1 MAFARLSLDSLTLTD
16 THPQVAIRAAADAG
30 FDYCSLWVQAPPL
43 FPSALLSPDKESECA
58 AAIADTGI
66 AVQTLEVFDL
76 ASPAAIDTYKQQLEL
91 GAA

>member
-1 MAFARLSLDSLTLTD
+1 MAFARLSLDSLALTD

-66 AVQTLEVFDL
+66 AVRRSKYSIWRRRLR
-76 ASPAAIDTYKQQLEL
+76 SIPINSNWNW